1 MDLSYPSQA
10 PAWVYREERI
20 GAAFPRPLAGY
31 THWEARGVFPIRK
44 CLCYGKLWAGT
55 AQLGARGRN
64 GDGNPAKAFGFS
76 NPVGKLPRG
85 AKAEAL
91 GSPGKGLASEDL
103 QQNPEWEM
111 GTEALR
117 VPRVAETAPGAAGE
131 GWSRAPIAGRTQP
144 HAIAFGSTAPLLP
157 LLPYLKSKLYFLPF
171 QIRPI
176 KRPGVEGRRSCWDQT
191 L

>member
-64 GDGNPAKAFGFS
+64 GDGIPAKAFGFS

-117 VPRVAETAPGAAGE
+117 VPRVAETAPGAAG
-131 GWSRAPIAGRTQP
+131 GLGRAGAGLPLQGERSP
-144 HAIAFGSTAPLLP
+144 MLLLLAAPLP
-157 LLPYLKSKLYFLPF
+157 FFL
-171 QIRPI
+171 
-176 KRPGVEGRRSCWDQT
+176 SC
-191 L
+191 LI